1 MTDSDKN
8 NTYQLSKW
16 PTERFVHLLIKP
28 KIFTLM
34 NCLALRGFACFL
46 FSFSFYFYFFLILVC
61 LPLLLLLNWYF
72 ASLPMETF
80 HTKKISDTLSSLN
93 NSYPKHC
100 LTLTKTLLFG
110 CMCERACVCVCMWHH
125 PFKIL
130 RLGISP
136 SAFKP
141 HTVTYTGKELI
152 FSLSATIELHLRNI
166 FSRGTWHSS
175 FLFFFRFAHL
185 RSLL

>member
-1 MTDSDKN
+1 
-8 NTYQLSKW
+8 
-16 PTERFVHLLIKP
+16 
-28 KIFTLM
+28 M

-80 HTKKISDTLSSLN
+80 HTKKISEMNFVLDTLSSLN

-110 CMCERACVCVCMWHH
+110 CMCERACVYVTP
-125 PFKIL
+125 PFQNTTV
-130 RLGISP
+130 GNISKCFQTTH
-136 SAFKP
+136 SHIHRKRIDF
-141 HTVTYTGKELI
+141 
-152 FSLSATIELHLRNI
+152 FSLSYN
-166 FSRGTWHSS
+166 
-175 FLFFFRFAHL
+175 
-185 RSLL
+185 